1 MAEDTNPI
9 SYEKYNPDEVELVLA
24 FMDGYLDPDDIVSLM
39 KSEEAR
45 KSIEA
50 FNEKRNDPE
59 YRMPVDEIYTYI
71 SSIIDE
77 FAKRLDKKDFVKLHE
92 VRSNVLGLVDRILD
106 HPEYFEGG
114 LTVEDKLI
122 LLSKESPRD
131 MQNKWR
137 EDPKGQLLFAL
148 EVTMDE
154 AKAVEQYVGSKNYV
168 TSESNSR
175 GDIVV
180 DYVYEMYNALF
191 YPGLNNEK
199 SRIIDE
205 GKNPPYRALAGMKNL
220 LQFSRD
226 LYTALYKS
234 SRLSPEGV
242 KVSRVDRV
250 STIEAMEENGGV
262 VVSNF
267 STTIGKPNEIF
278 TKRHTAL
285 VSGTLTRG
293 VVAGDFKRIL
303 GGRYGMYHEEQEV
316 LIAPGTK
323 VDIKEEEI
331 TDEEN
336 KFAVYNLDQVERKV
350 SMDFYPQGRY
360 IDPLTPEERN
370 DKYNQLGI
378 LLDPERE
385 RKAQEFIER
394 LMDVRDEK
402 SVTVKVPKD
411 RKLSRPVK
419 DLTISFDEA
428 VDLAGRDLA
437 ESYLEFKE
445 AFRKYYGYMTR
456 EVAMEIESS
465 IARANENTDLG
476 RVEDMDD
483 ILRYGREHPRRE
495 RYYIQASRFRAD
507 DMEIDGPKEEEPKDY
522 QVTDG
527 DMRELVASERL
538 QDIKQATET
547 FGLIVGEKDILKS
560 TESERK

>member
-24 FMDGYLDPDDIVSLM
+24 YMDGYLDPNDIVSLM

-45 KSIEA
+45 EAIEA

-59 YRMPVDEIYTYI
+59 YRMPVDEIYKYLGGI
-71 SSIIDE
+71 CDE
-77 FAKRLDKKDFVKLHE
+77 FAKRLDKKDFIKLYE

-106 HPEYFEGG
+106 HPEYYEGG
-114 LTVEDKLI
+114 LTAEDKLI
-122 LLSKESPRD
+122 LLSKENHRD
-131 MQNKWR
+131 EQNAWR
-137 EDPKGQLLFAL
+137 EDPKGQLVFAL
-148 EVTMDE
+148 EVTPDE
-154 AKAVEQYVGSKNYV
+154 VKAVEQYIGSKNYV
-168 TSESNSR
+168 TSDSNSR

-267 STTIGKPNEIF
+267 STTVGKPSEKF

-285 VSGTLTRG
+285 VSGRLTRG

-350 SMDFYPQGRY
+350 SMDFYPPGRY
-360 IDPLTPEERN
+360 IDPLSPEERN

-385 RKAQEFIER
+385 RKAQEFIQR

-419 DLTISFDEA
+419 ELTISFDEA

-437 ESYLEFKE
+437 ESYLEFKA
-445 AFRKYYGYMTR
+445 AFRKYYEYMTR
-456 EVAMEIESS
+456 EVAMEIEST
-465 IARANENTDLG
+465 IARANENTDVG
-476 RVEDMDD
+476 RVEDMEDM
-483 ILRYGREHPRRE
+483 LRYGREHPRKE
-495 RYYIQASRFRAD
+495 RFYIQASRFRAD
-507 DMEIDGPKEEEPKDY
+507 DMEIDGPKEEDTKPI
-522 QVTDG
+522 QITDEE
-527 DMRELVASERL
+527 MRKLVQKENL
-538 QDIKQATET
+538 QDIKQATDT
-547 FGLIVGEKDILKS
+547 FGLIVGEKDILKPTS
-560 TESERK
+560 FERK

>member
-24 FMDGYLDPDDIVSLM
+24 FMDGYLDPNDIVSLM
-39 KSEEAR
+39 KSNDAS
-45 KSIEA
+45 KAIEA
-50 FNEKRNDPE
+50 FNAKRNDPE
-59 YRMPVDEIYTYI
+59 YRMPVDEIYKYI
-71 SSIIDE
+71 GGIFDE
-77 FAKRLDKKDFVKLHE
+77 FAKRLDKKDFIKLHE

-106 HPEYFEGG
+106 HPEYYEGG
-114 LTVEDKLI
+114 LTAEDKLI
-122 LLSKESPRD
+122 LLSKENHRD
-131 MQNKWR
+131 EQNAWR
-137 EDPKGQLLFAL
+137 NNPKGQLVFAL
-148 EVTMDE
+148 EVTPDE
-154 AKAVEQYVGSKNYV
+154 VRAVEQYIGSKNYV
-168 TSESNSR
+168 TSDSNSQD
-175 GDIVV
+175 GIAVA
-180 DYVYEMYNALF
+180 YVYEMYNALF

-199 SRIIDE
+199 SRIFDE
-205 GKNPPYRALAGMKNL
+205 GKNPPYRALSGMKNL

-267 STTIGKPNEIF
+267 STTVGEPNEIF

-285 VSGTLTRG
+285 VSGRLTRG

-336 KFAVYNLDQVERKV
+336 KFAVYNLDKVERKV
-350 SMDFYPQGRY
+350 SMDFYPPGRY
-360 IDPLTPEERN
+360 IDPLSPEERN

-385 RKAQEFIER
+385 RKAQEFIQR

-419 DLTISFDEA
+419 ELTISFDEA

-437 ESYLEFKE
+437 ESYLEFKA
-445 AFRKYYGYMTR
+445 AFRKYYEYMTR
-456 EVAMEIESS
+456 EVAMEIEST
-465 IARANENTDLG
+465 IARANENTDVG
-476 RVEDMDD
+476 RVEDMEDM
-483 ILRYGREHPRRE
+483 LRYGREHPRKE
-495 RYYIQASRFRAD
+495 RFYIQASRFRAD
-507 DMEIDGPKEEEPKDY
+507 DMEIDGPKEEDTKPI
-522 QVTDG
+522 QITDKE
-527 DMRELVASERL
+527 MRELVQKENL
-538 QDIKQATET
+538 QAIKQATDT
-547 FGLIVGEKDILKS
+547 FGLIVGEKDILKPTS
-560 TESERK
+560 FERK

>member
-1 MAEDTNPI
+1 MAEDANPI

-24 FMDGYLDPDDIVSLM
+24 FMDGYLDPNDIVSLM
-39 KSEEAR
+39 KSNDAS
-45 KSIEA
+45 KAIEA

-59 YRMPVDEIYTYI
+59 YRMPVDEIYKYI
-71 SSIIDE
+71 GGIFDE
-77 FAKRLDKKDFVKLHE
+77 FAKRLDKKDFIKLHE

-106 HPEYFEGG
+106 HPEYYEGG
-114 LTVEDKLI
+114 LTAEDKLI
-122 LLSKESPRD
+122 LLSKENHRD
-131 MQNKWR
+131 EQNAWR
-137 EDPKGQLLFAL
+137 KDPKGQLVFAL
-148 EVTMDE
+148 EVTPDE
-154 AKAVEQYVGSKNYV
+154 VKAVEQYIGSKNYV
-168 TSESNSR
+168 TSESNSQD
-175 GDIVV
+175 GIAVA
-180 DYVYEMYNALF
+180 YVYEMYNSLF
-191 YPGLNNEK
+191 YPGLENER

-205 GKNPPYRALAGMKNL
+205 GKNPPYRALSGMRNMLK
-220 LQFSRD
+220 FSKD

-267 STTIGKPNEIF
+267 STTVGEPNEIF

-285 VSGTLTRG
+285 VSGRLTRG

-336 KFAVYNLDQVERKV
+336 KFAVYNLDKVERKV
-350 SMDFYPQGRY
+350 SMDFYPPGRY
-360 IDPLTPEERN
+360 IDPLSPEERN

-385 RKAQEFIER
+385 RKAQEFIQR

-419 DLTISFDEA
+419 ELTISFDEA

-437 ESYLEFKE
+437 ESYLEFKA
-445 AFRKYYGYMTR
+445 AFRKYYEYMTR
-456 EVAMEIESS
+456 EVAMEIEST
-465 IARANENTDLG
+465 IARANENTDVG
-476 RVEDMDD
+476 RVEDMEDM
-483 ILRYGREHPRRE
+483 LRYGREHPRKE
-495 RYYIQASRFRAD
+495 RFYIQASRFRAD
-507 DMEIDGPKEEEPKDY
+507 DMEIDGPKEEDTKPI
-522 QVTDG
+522 QITD
-527 DMRELVASERL
+527 DEMRELVQKENL
-538 QDIKQATET
+538 QAIKQATDT
-547 FGLIVGEKDILKS
+547 FGLIVGERDILKPTS
-560 TESERK
+560 FERK